1 MYQINY
7 KEMGERIC
15 ERRKEL
21 GFTQEK
27 VAEKVDISPSH
38 FGQIERGDNKCSL
51 SVIVNIATALEMNLD
66 TLIRGIDD
74 LNIDTALME
83 ILDTV
88 PSNDKKM
95 FVKICD
101 NVANTF
107 R

>member
-1 MYQINY
+1 
-7 KEMGERIC
+7 MGKRIC

-27 VAEKVDISPSH
+27 IAEKVDISPSH

-51 SVIVNIATALEMNLD
+51 VVIVNIATILELNLD
-66 TLIRGIDD
+66 TLIRGIDEQ
-74 LNIDTALME
+74 NTDTALLE
-83 ILDTV
+83 ILDTI
-88 PSNDKKM
+88 PGEDKKM
-95 FVKICD
+95 FVRICD